1 MKFPHPVKLYLHF
14 FPTCPH
20 QHIPPLYPATHA
32 ANDPVKPPL
41 VATWAIFAIFAT
53 QSPPIALFQTPVPI
67 HTDNTMKANPLP
79 FIARILLLLPAW
91 MFSILVI
98 AAILWLTLAPDPLP
112 DNDLPLFPGFD
123 KVGHACMF
131 GGLYFAAAFDWST
144 RHRKS
149 HTYPDT
155 GFNLPAKHAIAIAL
169 AAIAFGGAI
178 ELIQGAMGMGRGCD
192 IFDFLADTA
201 GVAVSAL
208 ITPCIL
214 RAMRRSTNA

>member
-1 MKFPHPVKLYLHF
+1 
-14 FPTCPH
+14 
-20 QHIPPLYPATHA
+20 
-32 ANDPVKPPL
+32 
-41 VATWAIFAIFAT
+41 
-53 QSPPIALFQTPVPI
+53 
-67 HTDNTMKANPLP
+67 MKASPMP
-79 FIARILLLLPAW
+79 FIARVLLLLPPW

-149 HTYPDT
+149 HICPDT
-155 GFNLPAKHAIAIAL
+155 SFKLPAKYAIAILVAT
-169 AAIAFGGAI
+169 IAFGGAI

-192 IFDFLADTA
+192 IFDFLADIA
-201 GVAVSAL
+201 GVAVAAL

-214 RAMRRSTNA
+214 QAMRRNNVA